1 MLAAAAALAILR
13 GHACRAF
20 KPRAARPANL
30 QTMNASTQ
38 HPRLV
43 RHLLMVAGVG
53 LFAVGFVGIFLPL
66 LPTTVFWIG
75 AAVCF
80 SKSCPELEARIL
92 AHPRYG
98 RPIRDFREHGVI
110 CRAGKRAALASMLI
124 SAVITTVLVHS
135 DAVRLLVASIL
146 LAVAAYVATRPERAL
161 ALESETG

>member
-1 MLAAAAALAILR
+1 
-13 GHACRAF
+13 
-20 KPRAARPANL
+20 
-30 QTMNASTQ
+30 
-38 HPRLV
+38 
-43 RHLLMVAGVG
+43 MVAGVG
-53 LFAVGFVGIFLPL
+53 LFAIGFVGIFLPV

-75 AAVCF
+75 AVVCF

-146 LAVAAYVATRPERAL
+146 LAVAAYVATRPEQAL
-161 ALESETG
+161 VLEADTR